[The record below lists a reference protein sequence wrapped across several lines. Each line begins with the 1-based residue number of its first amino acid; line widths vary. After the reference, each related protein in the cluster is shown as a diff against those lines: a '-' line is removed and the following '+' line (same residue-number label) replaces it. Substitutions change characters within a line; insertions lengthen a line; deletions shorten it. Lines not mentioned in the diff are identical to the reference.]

1 MQADRFAAG
10 EDTPGVGHHVLLAE
24 HLSQTLRGDAQAA
37 HLAARDFHLH
47 LFLAHAGQA
56 DLAHPRQQHQLTA
69 QVVGE
74 IAQFLGAVALAGEQ
88 QEEAEYIAEIIPH
101 LRRVDPR
108 WQVGLQVVDLAPQ
121 FIPDLRDLLGLV
133 LAVQFQADL
142 RQPGTGDG
150 GDLLDRGQLLDGV
163 LQRVADLFFHLLRR
177 GAGIAG
183 DDHGVLQGEGRVF
196 QAADSEK
203 GQQPADAQ
211 HQSDQPAGD
220 ATLDKVAGDIHLQP
234 SLAYPGPY
242 RLAFL
247 QLGATHGNDLLA
259 GFDAAEYFD
268 AVAAQLAHLDLAGR
282 QA

>member
-1 MQADRFAAG
+1 MQADRLAA
-10 EDTPGVGHHVLLAE
+10 DQNAPGVGHHVLLAE
-24 HLSQTLRGDAQAA
+24 HLGQALRGDTQGA

-47 LFLAHAGQA
+47 LLLAGAGQA
-56 DLAHPRQQHQLTA
+56 DLAYARQQHQFTA

-177 GAGIAG
+177 GAGVAG
-183 DDHGVLQGEGRVF
+183 DDHGVFQGEGGVF
-196 QAADSEK
+196 QT
-203 GQQPADAQ
+203 ADAEKSQ
-211 HQSDQPAGD
+211 
-220 ATLDKVAGDIHLQP
+220 
-234 SLAYPGPY
+234 
-242 RLAFL
+242 
-247 QLGATHGNDLLA
+247 
-259 GFDAAEYFD
+259 
-268 AVAAQLAHLDLAGR
+268 
-282 QA
+282 